1 MTRRRF
7 YAPPS
12 AFDLNAEAVTLASD
26 EARHLRDVLR
36 LKTGDEVFV
45 FDGAGKEFQCRI
57 EESRR
62 DSAQLRIVSEVEP
75 ARPES
80 PLQLTLAVALL
91 KGEKFD
97 LVVQKATELGVTR
110 VVPVVTKLADIRL
123 RDESDAAKRVARWQR
138 IALEAAKQSGRAVVP
153 EITSPVSFQ
162 SLLANTS
169 ATAGSPCLMFSERDG
184 GSLTE
189 AVNSL
194 VRTAS
199 VRGRHDAHGPLD
211 QNDPLDAEA
220 VLGADGPPA
229 HAGGSD
235 ISLTALVG
243 SEGGWT
249 GEELAAA
256 REASWAIVT
265 LGGRTLRAETA
276 AITVAVLLQHL
287 TGDLV

>member
-7 YAPPS
+7 YAPPG
-12 AFDLNAEAVTLASD
+12 AFTSNKVTLASD

-36 LKTGDEVFV
+36 LKVGDEVYV
-45 FDGAGKEFQCRI
+45 FNGEGKEFHCAV

-62 DSAQLRIVSEVEP
+62 DTAQLKIISEVAP

-80 PLQLTLAVALL
+80 PLELTLAVALL
-91 KGEKFD
+91 KGEKLD

-153 EITSPVSFQ
+153 RIIEPTSFQ
-162 SLLANTS
+162 VLIETFNQEPGMS
-169 ATAGSPCLMFSERDG
+169 CLMFSEREG
-184 GSLTE
+184 QSLRE
-189 AVNSL
+189 AKEKLSP
-194 VRTAS
+194 S
-199 VRGRHDAHGPLD
+199 VS
-211 QNDPLDAEA
+211 Q
-220 VLGADGPPA
+220 
-229 HAGGSD
+229 
-235 ISLTALVG
+235 LTALVG

-249 GEELAAA
+249 DEELEAA
-256 REASWAIVT
+256 RQAGWTIVT

-276 AITVAVLLQHL
+276 AIAVATLLQHIA
-287 TGDLV
+287 GDLV